1 MTQPPNPSSYLD
13 QSSGANLRAQLDAM
27 KNGTYATLVSAE
39 HTQAWDADQL
49 GLQRQINDL
58 AGQLGADVDPANV
71 TGGDNFESL
80 SLEQIRDLT
89 YEIKPDVVH
98 AVSEAWGKIGSG
110 LGDATRTLS
119 DGLKKEI
126 AEGWQGMAAGKAA
139 EALGGFLQTSESIGK
154 SASLVGMKVA
164 FAQRGSDETFRML
177 GPVLSAVAPV
187 SGALV
192 QNPGLPNLAPAA
204 APSGPQLPI
213 LAEQQGQDSKRD
225 EAKQA
230 CLQVL
235 RNVYAPGIRG
245 GDQGVPVIPPV
256 QPVAN
261 PVGPPNVGPG
271 PSGPGIPNLGGGNQ
285 PSPGGNESNSGTP
298 NGDPNTG
305 NDGGATSNPG
315 STTSPGTRP
324 SAVDGTGLSQQGTG
338 GPALPTAASTTVAGF
353 DPTGGLGGGPSG
365 SGIGGGAAGHG
376 FGGGSSSSGGGM
388 PRAGGPAVSVPGKP
402 FVEPLAPLGLR
413 SPGQAGAPGA
423 PGMAPGM
430 GGRGGGKSEEDKERA
445 SSELLRGQHL
455 EEWIDDGRAVMPAY
469 GAIGESPPQE
479 RHPDSRPPRTP
490 APNAPDQGRAPGE
503 YR

>member
-1 MTQPPNPSSYLD
+1 MTPPPDPSSYLD
-13 QSSGANLRAQLDAM
+13 QSSGAYLRAQLDAM
-27 KNGTYATLVSAE
+27 KNGTYASLVGAE

-58 AGQLGADVDPANV
+58 AGQLGADVDPAIL

-110 LGDATRTLS
+110 LRDATRTLS

-139 EALGGFLQTSESIGK
+139 KALGDFLQTSDSIGK
-154 SASLVGMKVA
+154 SATLVGMKVA

-204 APSGPQLPI
+204 PASGPQLPI
-213 LAEQQGQDSKRD
+213 LAEQQGQDSKKD

-261 PVGPPNVGPG
+261 PAGPPNLGPG
-271 PSGPGIPNLGGGNQ
+271 PSGPGTPNLGGGNQ
-285 PSPGGNESNSGTP
+285 PSPGGDDSNSGTP

-305 NDGGATSNPG
+305 NDGGANSNPG

-324 SAVDGTGLSQQGTG
+324 SAVDGTGLNQQGTG
-338 GPALPTAASTTVAGF
+338 GSTLPTAASTTAAGF
-353 DPTGGLGGGPSG
+353 DPSGGLGGGSSTSG
-365 SGIGGGAAGHG
+365 FGGGAAGHG
-376 FGGGSSSSGGGM
+376 FGGGSSSSGGGV
-388 PRAGGPAVSVPGKP
+388 PRSGGPGVSVPGKP
-402 FVEPLAPLGLR
+402 LAEPVAPLGLR
-413 SPGQAGAPGA
+413 SPGQAGAPGT

-430 GGRGGGKSEEDKERA
+430 GGRGGGKSEEDKERG
-445 SSELLRGQHL
+445 SSELLRGRHL
-455 EEWIDDGRAVMPAY
+455 EEWIDDGRRVMPAY
-469 GAIGESPPQE
+469 GAIGENPPQE
-479 RHPDSRPPRTP
+479 GQSDPRPPHTP
-490 APNAPDQGRAPGE
+490 TSDTPDRSRAPGE